1 MFLSIVFAIFVW
13 PAIAIAGLI
22 ALGKEIGRLFHNSS
36 DSTKPTTIQSQRN
49 IHYETPKE
57 EERRTNYWGMDDERW
72 GKL

>member
-13 PAIAIAGLI
+13 PAIAIAGLV
-22 ALGKEIGRLFHNSS
+22 ALGKEIGRLFHGSS
-36 DSTKPTTIQSQRN
+36 DSTKTNITQSQRN

-57 EERRTNYWGMDDERW
+57 EDRRTNYWGMDDERW